1 MKRTPL
7 LRKTPLVARKGFA
20 AMSAIHQA
28 MQASG
33 LPNGAKG
40 EPQYAKATTIKPAL
54 KRSRSTGKPTKA
66 QVLRWDAMRAR
77 GCVACHLN
85 TVDHGM
91 ARASY
96 AHDLEIHHLLSGGR
110 RRGHDDTVCLCT
122 YHHQG
127 ARLPYPDHG
136 YEEHAKVFG
145 PSFGREPRR
154 YREFYGTDDQ
164 LLAYQQV
171 MLERAPVFGPEASW

>member
-20 AMSAIHQA
+20 AMSAIRQA
-28 MQASG
+28 
-33 LPNGAKG
+33 AKVAQEKG
-40 EPQYAKATTIKPAL
+40 KAVTIKPSL
-54 KRSRSTGKPTKA
+54 RRGKATPANAA
-66 QVLRWDAMRAR
+66 QVRRWKDAKAR

-91 ARASY
+91 ARASFQ
-96 AHDLEIHHLLSGGR
+96 HDLEMHHLLSGGR
-110 RRGHDDTVCLCT
+110 RRGHDETICLCT

-127 ARLPYPDHG
+127 GRLPYPDRG
-136 YEEHAKVFG
+136 YEAHAKAFG

-154 YREFYGTDDQ
+154 FREVYGTDDE
-164 LLAYQQV
+164 LLAYQNI
-171 MLERAPVFGPEASW
+171 MLERGSVLAEGYP